1 MKKLF
6 ILLLKY
12 IPVIQMAGIL
22 VSNTLCYF
30 DIGLKTNYFIDFVC
44 GNSVTTTFLMIVCSY
59 VFKFCN
65 WHRFIIYSNL
75 IAICITEYDILFT
88 IPITDKQLL
97 LSYYIVAT
105 IFSLLAIYS
114 KFHCNHVRLNEDTN

>member
-1 MKKLF
+1 
-6 ILLLKY
+6 
-12 IPVIQMAGIL
+12 MAGML

-30 DIGLKTNYFIDFVC
+30 DINTRISYFIDYVC
-44 GNSVTTTFLMIVCSY
+44 GNTIITTFLMFVCSF

-65 WHRFIIYSNL
+65 WHRFIIMSNFITVS
-75 IAICITEYDILFT
+75 IAEYDILFT

-114 KFHCNHVRLNEDTN
+114 KFHCGHVKLNEGTN